1 MGNLWIPDA
10 ADWLRAAGLEV
21 VEYPGWL
28 TRSRSSG
35 GFDDILAIGLHHDAS
50 AIGRSGQRAADAHWR
65 DHEFRPV
72 GNFSLD
78 RDGVWWVGAAGASN
92 TQGKGGPYRCSR
104 GTIPLDQG
112 NRYTIA
118 IEAANNGVGEPW
130 PADQQDSYV
139 RGVAALIVGLRDQG
153 AYDAAARRHRPILLD
168 PLVDDIAHFEW
179 APTRKIDPAGPSR
192 WADMGDRYMRWQMD
206 EFRTDA
212 AEQVAALSHPTDPDP
227 EEDDD
232 MVEYIRTPPTGSPKG
247 WPFFYVRGAAIRYA
261 DGADVAYAKANGIP
275 IGPDPADA
283 TNRDQAADRYRSM
296 HVSVMGREPGK

>member
-92 TQGKGGPYRCSR
+92 TQGKGGPYKCSR

-118 IEAANNGVGEPW
+118 IEAANNGLGEPW
-130 PADQQDSYV
+130 PAHQQDSYA
-139 RGVAALIVGLRDQG
+139 RGIAALIVGLRDQG
-153 AYDAAARRHRPILLD
+153 AYDAAARRHRPITLD
-168 PLVDDIAHFEW
+168 PAVDPIAHFEW
-179 APTRKIDPAGPSR
+179 APTRKIDPAGPSK
-192 WADMGDRYMRWQMD
+192 WADTNDRYQRWRMD
-206 EFRTDA
+206 DFRSD
-212 AEQVAALSHPTDPDP
+212 VAAVVNRPPEPDP
-227 EEDDD
+227 EEDED
-232 MVEYIRTPPTGSPKG
+232 MPARELIVRPPEATRFEMKQGKRVEAPWLYIWNGD
-247 WPFFYVRGAAIRYA
+247 VRYA
-261 DGADVAYAKANGIP
+261 IGADVKAGVTVV
-275 IGPDPADA
+275 DETA
-283 TNRDQAADRYRSM
+283 TRYGLLYEQ
-296 HVSVMGREPGK
+296 VYGRQPVLVA